1 MAPYKP
7 FPIGKNR
14 IKFAAAEK
22 SLSEMINKLV
32 KIEKK
37 RMSLLL
43 NFEFVWPDFFD
54 ILKCIL

>member
-14 IKFAAAEK
+14 IKLAVEK
-22 SLSEMINKLV
+22 SLSEMIKLV

-37 RMSLLL
+37 IK
-43 NFEFVWPDFFD
+43 F
-54 ILKCIL
+54 